1 MEIKDLF
8 VSLNLGNLLPEWIL
22 VFVILSILLL
32 DLFFQEKSKEWFFVF
47 PVGGIVLCLMSFFKM
62 NYLNNQQTMSFLGS
76 FQSDPVSLFFRFL
89 IAFSSFICIL
99 LSFEYIKRT
108 QVPFAEFFVLLL
120 TACLGGMLL
129 AGAND
134 IVMIFLSLETLGL
147 SSYVLTGYMKK
158 DLRSNEAGLKYL
170 IVGALSSALLLYAFS
185 LFYGLSGGQIQIDKI
200 AFSLNQTA
208 SKNSLLGF
216 IALILASAGIAFKI
230 GLAPF
235 HQWAPDVYEGSP
247 TPVVAFL
254 SVGSK
259 IAGLA
264 LAIRLINTIFPYLSD
279 NWSNVFQILAILSML
294 IGNLIAIT
302 QTSMKRM
309 LSYSS
314 IGQAGFLLIGLIAG
328 NINGYTS
335 TLVYVF
341 LYIFMNLGAFACVIV
356 FGLKTGSD
364 QIRDYAGL
372 FSKDPVLVLC
382 FSICLLSLGG
392 IPPLAGFFGK
402 LYLFWSGWQA
412 HYYTLVF
419 IGLFTSVISI
429 YYYLRIIKMMVIYQT
444 LELSSSVENYQK
456 TSWSIQN
463 IQPLELGLYICIFGS
478 TLGGVLISPIIHFAE
493 KCIFNTSLLELT
505 VAFIS

>member
-8 VSLNLGNLLPEWIL
+8 ASLNLVNLLPEWIL
-22 VFVILSILLL
+22 VFVILLMLLV
-32 DLFFQEKSKEWFFVF
+32 DLFSENKSKDWLFIF
-47 PVGGIVLCLMSFFKM
+47 PVGGLGLCLLSFFVM
-62 NYLNNQQTMSFLGS
+62 NSLDKEQAISFLGS
-76 FQSDPVSLFFRFL
+76 FQSDSISLFFRFL
-89 IAFSSFICIL
+89 IALSSFISIL

-108 QVPFAEFFVLLL
+108 QVPFTEFFVLLL

-134 IVMIFLSLETLGL
+134 IVMIFLALETLGL
-147 SSYVLTGYMKK
+147 SSYVLAGYMKK

-170 IVGALSSALLLYAFS
+170 IVGALSSTLLLYAFS
-185 LFYGLSGGQIQIDKI
+185 LFYGLSSGEIQVDKI
-200 AFSLNQTA
+200 AFTLNQTGA
-208 SKNSLLGF
+208 KNTLLAF
-216 IALILASAGIAFKI
+216 VAFLLASAGIGFKI

-254 SVGSK
+254 SVASK

-264 LAIRLINTIFPYLSD
+264 LAIRLINTIFPYLSES
-279 NWSNVFQILAILSML
+279 WSNVFQILAILSML

-335 TLVYVF
+335 TLVYIF
-341 LYIFMNLGAFACVIV
+341 LYIFMNLGAFACVIL

-372 FSKDPVLVLC
+372 FSKDPILVLC

-402 LYLFWSGWQA
+402 LYLFWAGWQA
-412 HYYTLVF
+412 KYYTLVF

-429 YYYLRIIKMMVIYQT
+429 YYYLRIIKMMVIYQKP
-444 LELSSSVENYQK
+444 ELSSSVDNYQK
-456 TSWSIQN
+456 PNWSGN
-463 IQPLELGLYICIFGS
+463 FLQPLELGLYICIFGS
-478 TLGGVLISPIIHFAE
+478 TLGGVLISPIIHFTE
-493 KCIFNTSLLELT
+493 KVLFNTPLLKMTL
-505 VAFIS
+505 AFIF